1 MTRISN
7 TLLWLLVSVLA
18 ARLGL
23 SALLP
28 FADTTE
34 PRYAEMA
41 RIMAETG
48 DWITPWFDIGVPF
61 WGKPPLSFWTQAL
74 SFKLFGVSEFAGRLP
89 SWLANVGIVWLVYN
103 LRRYLHPDPLGH
115 GAKTQGLWAALIY
128 ATTALGF
135 LSAGTV
141 MTDSFLALGTSLTLV
156 SLIIRL
162 QGGPPLWGWLFF
174 IGLAT
179 GLLAKGPLVLVLAGL
194 PVFLWALTFNRW
206 QTLWHSLPWVRGLAL
221 TLLMSAPWYVLAE
234 LKTPGFLDYFIVG
247 EHIKRFVVSGWQGD
261 LYGSAHDFP
270 RGTIWLYLV
279 LASMPWGLV
288 AVAGVLRNHWCGAF
302 QLQQWHTGEQHVSA
316 LVLLAAVTP
325 AVFFTLAGNILWTYV
340 LPGLPFVAALS
351 SGLLMPDIGRRL
363 KRSSVAATLFI
374 PVLGSL
380 ASGWVSLHPEL
391 LRTER
396 ELVMTA
402 SHLSD
407 KPSARLVYTGEPPF
421 SARFYSAGRV
431 DGIEV
436 EALRREL
443 ADGNRT
449 LPIAVAVDKDQRDLL
464 DQLEQ
469 IADPVDQNRRY
480 ILFLLEPVTKSAALS
495 NDSGRTPPAFNYT
508 EEHKQPLS

>member
-221 TLLMSAPWYVLAE
+221 TLLMSAPWYVLA
-234 LKTPGFLDYFIVG
+234 PGFLDYFIVG

-279 LASMPWGLV
+279 LASMPWGL
-288 AVAGVLRNHWCGAF
+288 AAMAGMVRHHWRGVHK
-302 QLQQWHTGEQHVSA
+302 LQHWHSGEHNVST
-316 LVLLAAVTP
+316 LVVLAALAP
-325 AVFFTLAGNILWTYV
+325 ALFFTLAGNILWTYV
-340 LPGLPFVAALS
+340 LPGLPFVAVLA
-351 SGLLMPDIGRRL
+351 SGLLAPDTGQRL
-363 KRSSVAATLFI
+363 PRPTVAASLLI
-374 PVLGSL
+374 PVLGTL
-380 ASGWVSLHPEL
+380 ASGWVYLYPEQL
-391 LRTER
+391 KTER

-402 SHLSD
+402 SQLAGRS
-407 KPSARLVYTGEPPF
+407 SARLVYTGEPPF
-421 SARFYSAGRV
+421 SARFYSAGRA
-431 DGIEV
+431 DSIDV
-436 EALRREL
+436 ESLRLQLANGTLRRPL
-443 ADGNRT
+443 
-449 LPIAVAVDKDQRDLL
+449 AVAVGKNQHDLL
-464 DQLEQ
+464 GQLQQ
-469 IADPVDQNRRY
+469 ITDPVDENRRY

>member
-61 WGKPPLSFWTQAL
+61 WGKPPLSFWSQAL
-74 SFKLFGVSEFAGRLP
+74 SFKLFGVNEFAGRLP

-194 PVFLWALTFNRW
+194 PVFLWALAFNRW
-206 QTLWHSLPWVRGLAL
+206 QPLWHSLPWVRGLAL
-221 TLLMSAPWYVLAE
+221 TLLISAPWYVLAE

-279 LASMPWGLV
+279 LASMPWGL
-288 AVAGVLRNHWCGAF
+288 AAMAGMVRHHWRGVHK
-302 QLQQWHTGEQHVSA
+302 LQHWLSGEHNVST
-316 LVLLAAVTP
+316 LVVLAALAP
-325 AVFFTLAGNILWTYV
+325 ALFFTLAGNILWTYV
-340 LPGLPFVAALS
+340 LPGLPFVAVLA
-351 SGLLMPDIGRRL
+351 SGLLTPDTGQRL
-363 KRSSVAATLFI
+363 PRPTVAASLLI
-374 PVLGSL
+374 PVLGTL
-380 ASGWVSLHPEL
+380 ASGWVYLYPEQL
-391 LRTER
+391 KTER

-402 SHLSD
+402 SQLAGRS
-407 KPSARLVYTGEPPF
+407 SARLVYTGEPPF
-421 SARFYSAGRV
+421 SARFYSAGRA
-431 DGIEV
+431 DSIDV
-436 EALRREL
+436 ESLRLQLANGTLRRPL
-443 ADGNRT
+443 
-449 LPIAVAVDKDQRDLL
+449 AVAVGKNQHDLL
-464 DQLEQ
+464 GQLQQ
-469 IADPVDQNRRY
+469 ITDPVDENRRY
-480 ILFLLEPVTKSAALS
+480 KLFLLEPMTNNTAGNS
-495 NDSGRTPPAFNYT
+495 NSDRKLPAFHYT
-508 EEHKQPLS
+508 EKHQQPLS

>member
-128 ATTALGF
+128 TTTALGF

-162 QGGPPLWGWLFF
+162 QGGAAAL
-174 IGLAT
+174 GLAVLHRPGYWPAGQGTT
-179 GLLAKGPLVLVLAGL
+179 GSGACWPAGVPLGAHLQPLADPLAQFALGARAGPDPADFSPLVCSGGAEDTWLPRLLHCRRAHQAFCGQRLAG
-194 PVFLWALTFNRW
+194 
-206 QTLWHSLPWVRGLAL
+206 
-221 TLLMSAPWYVLAE
+221 
-234 LKTPGFLDYFIVG
+234 
-247 EHIKRFVVSGWQGD
+247 
-261 LYGSAHDFP
+261 
-270 RGTIWLYLV
+270 
-279 LASMPWGLV
+279 
-288 AVAGVLRNHWCGAF
+288 
-302 QLQQWHTGEQHVSA
+302 
-316 LVLLAAVTP
+316 
-325 AVFFTLAGNILWTYV
+325 
-340 LPGLPFVAALS
+340 
-351 SGLLMPDIGRRL
+351 
-363 KRSSVAATLFI
+363 
-374 PVLGSL
+374 
-380 ASGWVSLHPEL
+380 
-391 LRTER
+391 
-396 ELVMTA
+396 
-402 SHLSD
+402 
-407 KPSARLVYTGEPPF
+407 
-421 SARFYSAGRV
+421 
-431 DGIEV
+431 
-436 EALRREL
+436 
-443 ADGNRT
+443 
-449 LPIAVAVDKDQRDLL
+449 
-464 DQLEQ
+464 
-469 IADPVDQNRRY
+469 
-480 ILFLLEPVTKSAALS
+480 
-495 NDSGRTPPAFNYT
+495 
-508 EEHKQPLS
+508 